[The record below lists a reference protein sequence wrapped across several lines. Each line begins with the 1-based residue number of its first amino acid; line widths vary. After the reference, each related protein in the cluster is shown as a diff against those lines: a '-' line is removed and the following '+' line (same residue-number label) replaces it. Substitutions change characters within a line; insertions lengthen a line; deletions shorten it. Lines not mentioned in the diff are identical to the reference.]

1 MLDVII
7 DTLIDAIKLLPFL
20 FASFLLLEFFEHKM
34 NDRTRGVIKKAGKF
48 GPLAGSVLGA
58 VPQCGFAAMA
68 SSMYTTRVITL
79 GTLIAVYLSTSDEM
93 LIIMLAKHDVAVFIQ
108 GLIIIAIKIVIGIIA
123 GFVIDFIMRHK
134 SQDEERIHDFCEID
148 NCHCEHGIFR
158 SAVHHTVKIF
168 AFILIIT
175 FVLNTAIHFLG
186 EENLSKIL
194 LKDSYFAPFVS
205 ALVGFIPN
213 CASSVVI
220 TEMFLSGTISFG
232 SCVAGLLTGSGMGL
246 MILFKVNKPMKQN
259 FIIALI
265 VFVIAVFCGCIID
278 LCGIT
283 I

>member
-7 DTLIDAIKLLPFL
+7 DTLLDAIKLVPFL

-34 NDRTRGVIKKAGKF
+34 TERTHKVIKKAGKL
-48 GPLAGSVLGA
+48 GPLVGSVLGA

-79 GTLIAVYLSTSDEM
+79 GTLIAVFLSTSDEM
-93 LIIMLAKHDVAVFIQ
+93 LIIMLAKQDLAVFTQ
-108 GLIIIAIKIVIGIIA
+108 GMIIIAIKVAIGIFA
-123 GFVIDFIMRHK
+123 GFIVDFILR
-134 SQDEERIHDFCEID
+134 SRNQEERIHDFCEID

-158 SAVHHTVKIF
+158 SAIHHTVKITV
-168 AFILIIT
+168 FILVIT

-186 EENLSKIL
+186 EENLAKVL
-194 LKDSYFAPFVS
+194 LKDSFFAPFIS

-213 CASSVVI
+213 CASSVII

-246 MILFKVNKPMKQN
+246 IILFKVNKPMKQN
-259 FIIALI
+259 FIIAAI
-265 VFVIAVFCGCIID
+265 VFVIAVFCGCLID
-278 LCGIT
+278 LFGIV